1 MKCTENVETPADDA
15 EEQKKK
21 KPDNKPEVF
30 LWSQSCDESNKLMV
44 YS

>member
-15 EEQKKK
+15 EEQKK

>member
-21 KPDNKPEVF
+21 DNKPEVF

>member
-1 MKCTENVETPADDA
+1 MKYTENVETPADDA

-21 KPDNKPEVF
+21 KQITNQKCF
-30 LWSQSCDESNKLMV
+30 CDESNKLMV

>member
-1 MKCTENVETPADDA
+1 MQKN
-15 EEQKKK
+15 KKK
-21 KPDNKPEVF
+21 KKTDNKPEVF